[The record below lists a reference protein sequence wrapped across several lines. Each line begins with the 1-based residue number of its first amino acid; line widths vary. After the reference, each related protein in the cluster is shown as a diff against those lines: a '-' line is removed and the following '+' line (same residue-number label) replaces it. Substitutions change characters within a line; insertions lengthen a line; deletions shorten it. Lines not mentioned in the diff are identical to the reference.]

1 VDSACPVPFPLPS
14 VNSNVSRQ
22 ATAVIDLRQ
31 EPVADLREH
40 AAIPSRFEAATVYD
54 VSQSHSGFE
63 LVEREM
69 SELYRKNYDAFEDP
83 LTWPRTFNTAQWIL
97 LGAFAG
103 AQRVGGAIVATA
115 TPGVDLL
122 EGRSDLAVVW
132 DLRVAPA
139 YRRQSVAA
147 ALLDFAQ
154 VASGWH
160 ASIPALLATLCFRC
174 ATPWSTPR
182 WAAMSMI
189 SSWRRTSGA
198 SRLHPGCCARSWTRV
213 GGVAALRCTWRLARP
228 TRPPSLPT
236 GGSDSI
242 Q

>member
-69 SELYRKNYDAFEDP
+69 SALYRKNYDDFEDP
-83 LTWPRTFNTAQWIL
+83 LTWPRTFDTGQWIL
-97 LGAFAG
+97 FGAFAG

-154 VASGWH
+154 SWARAHGCVEMKVETQNTN
-160 ASIPALLATLCFRC
+160 PAACKLYMHQGFALAQVTRGAYSEL
-174 ATPWSTPR
+174 PDEVQL
-182 WAAMSMI
+182 I
-189 SSWRRTSGA
+189 WRR
-198 SRLHPGCCARSWTRV
+198 RLDG
-213 GGVAALRCTWRLARP
+213 
-228 TRPPSLPT
+228 
-236 GGSDSI
+236 
-242 Q
+242 